1 MKLAHCSD
9 LHLLSHQGAKWFQFA
24 NKRWLGAMNLLSNR
38 SRHYHTEAFVD
49 MVADINAQGVDHVLC
64 TGDVTNLAFRQEF
77 EFARQRFDGF
87 TLPTS
92 SITVLPGNHDAYVP
106 EGVAHFAEVFAP
118 FITSTHGYQPSPSP
132 AGVTAGPAAEAA
144 AANWPLVRIA
154 GHVAIV
160 GLCTSQATPWFTA
173 HGTIGRAQLL
183 RVDEVLTNLR
193 RQGLRVVVGLHHPPA
208 GRRAAN
214 RIRGLRDAAA
224 FAAVVARHEVALI
237 LHGHEH
243 RDLREVLP
251 GSGAPVPVLGV
262 PSGTYGATDPTRTAR
277 YRLIEIGAD
286 GEIRHRLRVWH
297 RTRRCFEYDD
307 HFSA

>member
-1 MKLAHCSD
+1 MRLAHCSD

-77 EFARQRFDGF
+77 EFARQRFDAF
-87 TLPTS
+87 TLPTT

-118 FITSTHGYQPSPSP
+118 FITSAEGYQPSASP
-132 AGVTAGPAAEAA
+132 VGQAPAVAVAA
-144 AANWPLVRIA
+144 ATWPLVRIV
-154 GHVAIV
+154 GHVALV
-160 GLCTSQATPWFTA
+160 GICTSQATPWFTA
-173 HGTIGRAQLL
+173 HGTIGRAQLQ
-183 RVDEVLTNLR
+183 RVDELLTTLR
-193 RQGLRVVVGLHHPPA
+193 QEGRHVVIGLHHPPA

-214 RIRGLRDAAA
+214 RIRGLRDAQA
-224 FAAVVARHEVALI
+224 FAAVVAKHQVAVI

-243 RDLREVLP
+243 RDLHEVLP
-251 GSGAPVPVLGV
+251 GSGGPVPVLGV
-262 PSGTYGATDPTRTAR
+262 PSGTYGAADQTRTAR
-277 YRLIEIGAD
+277 YRLIEVGPD
-286 GEIRHRLRVWH
+286 GGIRHRLRVWH
-297 RTRRCFEYDD
+297 RTRRCFEYDE
-307 HFSA
+307 HFAA